1 MKNKEDGRP
10 IYLNNVVLRPE
21 LTLNMKSY
29 LPENQNVILIG
40 DIYNSEK
47 LKMLEVKGI
56 EFIDASM
63 SSPNDIVVSE
73 TVCNSFERGIWLIN
87 NVNWN
92 DTFFTPDKIY
102 ELIQSCFTVKE
113 PDNVRKIYEEWNKY
127 IKFRNYY
134 LNEQSKRNFKL
145 DSVEFLNS
153 YAVNNKDYRKNK
165 VIYDDYILD
174 DVEVF
179 KSGDMVILSKK
190 VEDAEPFPLVRLNI
204 DRNKKQYNEKKV
216 NIKGKLVNEE
226 ERNLRSLAKDN
237 VFITAID
244 PQSNSKFKTRTDE
257 IQKVQ
262 LSELLNEGYTL
273 GDRFKV
279 VSFDIIPQDH
289 LKQLDDEYNSDIDI
303 KYKEIDQKYEKI
315 VEDELYI
322 AKEDFDKNIA
332 LEIEKKIK
340 DKKIILENQLKAD
353 VEANNDLEVLTKIE
367 EFKNN
372 IKKEIYFSNIECK
385 NESNKEYQKRLNIL
399 CNEAYKDINIKH
411 FYEERNKNIIL
422 KYSEELIKKGKKE
435 LSSYEIKKKIEI
447 KNKYKA
453 DIYNEKIALKSDL
466 DDDLKKNKEKVIDDE
481 TILRFSLYFRLN
493 DINNNISDKQI
504 KIIKECKYIVYD
516 NRAEKAKISRQEM
529 ALNNFYSGFVKN
541 PYLSTYLF
549 NPEIL
554 PIVQADYSDWTWYLK
569 TLNEKQKEAVRKAVS
584 SNGIFL
590 LQGPP
595 GTGKTQVIAETVAQ
609 MVKKGKKVLISS
621 ETHKAIDNVFERLPK
636 IAEIVPVRLI
646 PSNNKKN
653 DNVFDPKFLVDNF
666 YFNISSNMEKA
677 VERYKNFKQNKENF
691 SDSFNKLK
699 LLKSKIYKSQSILD
713 EANKQ
718 IADFSKSAKRI
729 NTEISKLE
737 DIRDDITV
745 QLDIFRRTK
754 RHIDNN
760 SLRLDDVDIDLI
772 IYQFSQ

>member
-73 TVCNSFERGIWLIN
+73 TVCNSFERGIWSIN

-372 IKKEIYFSNIECK
+372 IKKEIYFSNIKCK

-399 CNEAYKDINIKH
+399 CNEAYKDINIK
-411 FYEERNKNIIL
+411 
-422 KYSEELIKKGKKE
+422 
-435 LSSYEIKKKIEI
+435 
-447 KNKYKA
+447 
-453 DIYNEKIALKSDL
+453 
-466 DDDLKKNKEKVIDDE
+466 
-481 TILRFSLYFRLN
+481 
-493 DINNNISDKQI
+493 Q
-504 KIIKECKYIVYD
+504 
-516 NRAEKAKISRQEM
+516 
-529 ALNNFYSGFVKN
+529 
-541 PYLSTYLF
+541 
-549 NPEIL
+549 
-554 PIVQADYSDWTWYLK
+554 
-569 TLNEKQKEAVRKAVS
+569 
-584 SNGIFL
+584 FL
-590 LQGPP
+590 L
-595 GTGKTQVIAETVAQ
+595 I
-609 MVKKGKKVLISS
+609 MVYL
-621 ETHKAIDNVFERLPK
+621 
-636 IAEIVPVRLI
+636 
-646 PSNNKKN
+646 
-653 DNVFDPKFLVDNF
+653 
-666 YFNISSNMEKA
+666 
-677 VERYKNFKQNKENF
+677 
-691 SDSFNKLK
+691 LK
-699 LLKSKIYKSQSILD
+699 LCL
-713 EANKQ
+713 N
-718 IADFSKSAKRI
+718 I
-729 NTEISKLE
+729 NL
-737 DIRDDITV
+737 
-745 QLDIFRRTK
+745 FR
-754 RHIDNN
+754 
-760 SLRLDDVDIDLI
+760 
-772 IYQFSQ
+772 

>member
-29 LPENQNVILIG
+29 LPENQNVILIW

-73 TVCNSFERGIWLIN
+73 TVCNSFERGIWSIN

-102 ELIQSCFTVKE
+102 ELIQFCFIVKE

-226 ERNLRSLAKDN
+226 ERNLRSLAKEN

-262 LSELLNEGYTL
+262 LSELLNE
-273 GDRFKV
+273 
-279 VSFDIIPQDH
+279 
-289 LKQLDDEYNSDIDI
+289 
-303 KYKEIDQKYEKI
+303 
-315 VEDELYI
+315 
-322 AKEDFDKNIA
+322 
-332 LEIEKKIK
+332 
-340 DKKIILENQLKAD
+340 
-353 VEANNDLEVLTKIE
+353 
-367 EFKNN
+367 
-372 IKKEIYFSNIECK
+372 
-385 NESNKEYQKRLNIL
+385 
-399 CNEAYKDINIKH
+399 
-411 FYEERNKNIIL
+411 
-422 KYSEELIKKGKKE
+422 
-435 LSSYEIKKKIEI
+435 
-447 KNKYKA
+447 
-453 DIYNEKIALKSDL
+453 
-466 DDDLKKNKEKVIDDE
+466 
-481 TILRFSLYFRLN
+481 
-493 DINNNISDKQI
+493 
-504 KIIKECKYIVYD
+504 
-516 NRAEKAKISRQEM
+516 
-529 ALNNFYSGFVKN
+529 
-541 PYLSTYLF
+541 
-549 NPEIL
+549 
-554 PIVQADYSDWTWYLK
+554 
-569 TLNEKQKEAVRKAVS
+569 
-584 SNGIFL
+584 
-590 LQGPP
+590 
-595 GTGKTQVIAETVAQ
+595 
-609 MVKKGKKVLISS
+609 
-621 ETHKAIDNVFERLPK
+621 
-636 IAEIVPVRLI
+636 
-646 PSNNKKN
+646 
-653 DNVFDPKFLVDNF
+653 
-666 YFNISSNMEKA
+666 
-677 VERYKNFKQNKENF
+677 
-691 SDSFNKLK
+691 
-699 LLKSKIYKSQSILD
+699 
-713 EANKQ
+713 
-718 IADFSKSAKRI
+718 
-729 NTEISKLE
+729 
-737 DIRDDITV
+737 
-745 QLDIFRRTK
+745 
-754 RHIDNN
+754 
-760 SLRLDDVDIDLI
+760 
-772 IYQFSQ
+772 